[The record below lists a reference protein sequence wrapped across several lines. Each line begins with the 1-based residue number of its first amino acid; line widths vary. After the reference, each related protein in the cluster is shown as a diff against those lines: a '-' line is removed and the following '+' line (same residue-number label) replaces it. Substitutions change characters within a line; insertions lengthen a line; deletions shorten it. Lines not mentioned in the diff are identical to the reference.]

1 MCGRYTITVTME
13 ELLEQYLLEWPM
25 VPFHRPR
32 YNVAPGQLV
41 PAIIH
46 DGQKR
51 RIGELKWGLVP
62 SWAKDDKQGF
72 KMINARAETIE
83 DRPAYATLL
92 RRKRCLIPAD
102 SFYEWR
108 KSGGSKTPMRI
119 LLKSRRLFSLAGL
132 YDTWVAPTGNK
143 LSTCTVIT
151 TSPNE
156 LMAEIH
162 NRMPVILDPE
172 AETVWLDRGRH
183 TDELRALLQPYPS
196 ERMEAYPVSPIVG
209 NVKNET
215 KECIEPVLT

>member
-1 MCGRYTITVTME
+1 ME
-13 ELLEQYLLEWPM
+13 ELLEHYLLEWPM
-25 VPFHRPR
+25 VPFHQPR
-32 YNVAPGQLV
+32 YNVAPGQMV
-41 PAIIH
+41 PAVIH

-72 KMINARAETIE
+72 KMINARAETLE
-83 DRPAYATLL
+83 DRPAYAALL

-108 KSGGSKTPMRI
+108 KGGGSKTPMRI
-119 LLKSRRLFSLAGL
+119 LLKSRSIFSLAGL

-143 LSTCTVIT
+143 ISTCTVIT

-156 LMAEIH
+156 LMAKIH
-162 NRMPVILDPE
+162 ERMPIILDPE
-172 AETVWLDRGRH
+172 AEAVWLDRGRQP
-183 TDELRALLQPYPS
+183 DELRELLQPYPS

-209 NVKNET
+209 NVKNES
-215 KECIEPVLT
+215 KECIEPVRSV